1 MFKPGNLRK
10 PDGSFV
16 EDVREAGKYKPDWIQ
31 ENPLAEIRQDLYKRP
46 AILSKES
53 TTDMVQNA
61 KSFKELI
68 LIAEE
73 NPIRGTYNVFNNNLL
88 ERSLNDVLYGK
99 TPIMQITRSNG
110 LRDKAIAL
118 FREEGYSFDAN
129 GYIFLDDFIDEAAA
143 RTDSF
148 EIIKGIANGFS
159 G

>member
-1 MFKPGNLRK
+1 
-10 PDGSFV
+10 
-16 EDVREAGKYKPDWIQ
+16 
-31 ENPLAEIRQDLYKRP
+31 
-46 AILSKES
+46 
-53 TTDMVQNA
+53 MVQNA